1 MLEVGVVDVL
11 EDEGRGSRDGVLDD
25 TLQGDDV
32 GAAAKVLQDL
42 DLALDLL
49 LLDRL
54 QRFDDALL
62 VVRDVDGLEHLA
74 VLATAQLPD
83 KLLFKIK
90 YMLIFFSI
98 TSKGVG
104 QLAERSLPTTAIRGS
119 NPKIGYKI
127 FRTLIAI

>member
-1 MLEVGVVDVL
+1 MAVKSWCYLVEMFEVGVVDVF
-11 EDEGRGSRDGVLDD
+11 EDEGRSSRDRVLDD
-25 TLQGDDV
+25 ALQGDDV

-54 QRFDDALL
+54 QCFDDALL

-83 KLLFKIK
+83 KLLFKKNYIC
-90 YMLIFFSI
+90 
-98 TSKGVG
+98 
-104 QLAERSLPTTAIRGS
+104 
-119 NPKIGYKI
+119 
-127 FRTLIAI
+127 

>member
-25 TLQGDDV
+25 ALQGDDV

-83 KLLFKIK
+83 KLLFKKIL
-90 YMLIFFSI
+90 YMLIFFI
-98 TSKGVG
+98 
-104 QLAERSLPTTAIRGS
+104 II
-119 NPKIGYKI
+119 N
-127 FRTLIAI
+127 